1 MKIHSIDSWK
11 VEMEEFQLRRFAAKP
26 KAIGPMANLM
36 QSAILNRPS
45 DMPSEDLQLRK
56 LNQSS

>member
-11 VEMEEFQLRRFAAKP
+11 VEMEEFQLRRFTAKP
-26 KAIGPMANLM
+26 KAIMANLM
-36 QSAILNRPS
+36 QTAILNRPS
-45 DMPSEDLQLRK
+45 DMPWEDLQLRK